1 MERINWKIYY
11 RNWFWLFGISYFINI
26 DDIIGEIRFF
36 VWWHKMLK
44 RKDFLRNILNPGQY
58 WYICIYQYIVLT
70 LTIKNIEKISKALGD
85 NNRLKILMH
94 ISKKGGCGQC
104 SEIQDVIDLAQPSVS
119 HHIKILVEAGIIEP
133 VKEGRNYKY
142 NMNESVLTEYREFL
156 DYLTK

>member
-1 MERINWKIYY
+1 
-11 RNWFWLFGISYFINI
+11 
-26 DDIIGEIRFF
+26 
-36 VWWHKMLK
+36 MLK

-58 WYICIYQYIVLT
+58 RYICIYQYIVLT

-142 NMNESVLTEYREFL
+142 NMNEAVLTEYREFL

>member
-1 MERINWKIYY
+1 
-11 RNWFWLFGISYFINI
+11 
-26 DDIIGEIRFF
+26 
-36 VWWHKMLK
+36 
-44 RKDFLRNILNPGQY
+44 
-58 WYICIYQYIVLT
+58 
-70 LTIKNIEKISKALGD
+70 
-85 NNRLKILMH
+85 MH